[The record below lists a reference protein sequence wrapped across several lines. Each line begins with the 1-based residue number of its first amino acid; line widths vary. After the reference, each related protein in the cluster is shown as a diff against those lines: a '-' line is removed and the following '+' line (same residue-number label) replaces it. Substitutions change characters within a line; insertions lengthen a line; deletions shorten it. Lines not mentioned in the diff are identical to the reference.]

1 MKKTNLILTSLVMA
15 MSASL
20 ASCSSASDTGQTFKK
35 NVVERSLS
43 NDSIEKK
50 IDDLYSRMTPGERL
64 AQLQCRYLTD
74 FFDENRQLDT
84 AKCRQLIPNGI
95 GHIPQYAGNSTESPD
110 ELRDMVKALQEWL
123 INNTPSGIPAMF
135 HEEVLSGFCAYGS
148 TIYPQQ
154 IGQACSFNT
163 DLAAEK
169 TRQTAK
175 VMRKLGGTLS
185 LSPMVDVVRN
195 PFFNRLEESY
205 GEDAYLSAAF
215 GSAFVEGLQDGGLDS
230 GVLTCS
236 KHFLGYG
243 GGGDAPEKELYEE
256 ILLPHET
263 MIRGEGSKVVMMGY
277 HQVNDTFCTVNHE
290 LMQGILRD
298 YLGFDGMIVSDYGAM
313 DQPLIDGDPLK
324 RAAAAINAGMDVEF
338 PLIGNYARLP
348 EAIEKGLVSEETF
361 ERAVKRVLRMKAATG
376 LLDEN
381 PTLYGKGHIT
391 YDSPEERRTAYDIA
405 SQSIV
410 LLKNDGALPLKAPQK
425 IALVGPNADS
435 MWAMLGD
442 YTYPSM
448 QLFWRGIDTGNPGNQ
463 TPSLR
468 ECMESKLPAGCEMA
482 YTAGCDWTEPAAKTT
497 AGGGDERARW
507 LDNTRRIERP
517 DEEFD
522 EAKAI
527 ELATNSDVVI
537 AAVGENIFL
546 CGENRDRGSVK
557 LPGKQEEFVR
567 KLIATGKPVVL
578 VMFGGRALV
587 IGDLADKCA
596 AVVHAWYPG
605 EEGGNAV
612 ADILYGNVNPSA
624 KLSVSYPKEEINEA
638 VCYNTSVSTD
648 PRMQWPFGYGLSY
661 TTYDYSNLK
670 VDDKAATD
678 SELFNISV
686 DVTNSGNTAGE
697 EIVQL
702 YVSPTDP
709 TQQLK
714 PIKLA
719 GFARVALNPGET
731 KTMRFIM
738 SPQQLGHW
746 ADRQW
751 HILPGDYVIKAGA
764 SSADIRAQQTITL
777 TGDEVTMPLRSVYFT
792 EAID

>member
-1 MKKTNLILTSLVMA
+1 MKKNKLIL
-15 MSASL
+15 ASL
-20 ASCSSASDTGQTFKK
+20 AMAITASLAACSSASDTGHAFKK
-35 NVVERSLS
+35 SVVDRPLS

-50 IDDLYSRMTPGERL
+50 IDDLYNRMTPGERL

-74 FFDENRQLDT
+74 FFDENGRLDT
-84 AKCRQLIPNGI
+84 IKCRQLIPNGI

-123 INNTPSGIPAMF
+123 MTNTPSGIPAMF

-185 LSPMVDVVRN
+185 LSPMVDVVRD

-215 GSAFVEGLQDGGLDS
+215 GSAFVEGLQDGGLDK

-263 MIRGEGSKVVMMGY
+263 MIRGEGSRVVMMGY
-277 HQVNDTFCTVNHE
+277 HQVNDTFCTVNHQ

-313 DQPLIDGDPLK
+313 DQPLIDTDPLK

-348 EAIEKGLVSEETF
+348 EAIEKGMVSEETF

-381 PTLYGKGHIT
+381 PTLYGEGHIS

-405 SQSIV
+405 AQSVV
-410 LLKNDGALPLKAPQK
+410 LLKNDGVLPLKAPQK
-425 IALVGPNADS
+425 IALVGPNANS

-463 TPSLR
+463 TPSLK
-468 ECMESKLPAGCEMA
+468 ECMEGKLPEGCEIA
-482 YTAGCDWTEPAAKTT
+482 YAAGCDWTEPAARTT

-517 DEEFD
+517 DEDFD
-522 EAKAI
+522 EAKAVA
-527 ELATNSDVVI
+527 LAESSDVVI

-596 AVVHAWYPG
+596 AVLHAWYPG

-624 KLSVSYPKEEINEA
+624 KLSVSYPKVEIDGA
-638 VCYNTSVSTD
+638 VCYNTSLTTD

-670 VDDKAATD
+670 VDKSASTD
-678 SELFNISV
+678 SEAIAISL
-686 DVTNSGNTAGE
+686 DVTNSGDTAGE

-702 YVSPTDP
+702 YVSPTD
-709 TQQLK
+709 TSQQLK

-719 GFARVALNPGET
+719 GFTRVALAPGQS
-731 KTMRFIM
+731 KTVRFVM

-746 ADRQW
+746 EGGQW

-764 SSADIRAQQTITL
+764 SSADIRAEETVTL
-777 TGDEVTMPLRSVYFT
+777 TGDELTMPLRTVYFS
-792 EAID
+792 EVID

>member
-1 MKKTNLILTSLVMA
+1 MKKSNIILTSLAMA
-15 MSASL
+15 MGVSL
-20 ASCSSASDTGQTFKK
+20 ASCSSASDAAPAFTKSVTGHPLT
-35 NVVERSLS
+35 

-50 IDDLYSRMTPGERL
+50 IDDLYSRMTPEERL
-64 AQLQCRYLTD
+64 AQLQCRYMSE
-74 FFDENRQLDT
+74 FFDENKNLDT
-84 AKCRQLIPNGI
+84 MKCRELIPNGI

-110 ELRDMVKALQEWL
+110 ELRDMVKALQEW
-123 INNTPSGIPAMF
+123 IICNTPSGIPAMF

-163 DLAAEK
+163 ELAARK
-169 TRQTAK
+169 TRETAK

-205 GEDAYLSAAF
+205 GEDAYLSAAL
-215 GSAFVEGLQDGGLDS
+215 GAAFVEGLQEGGLDK

-256 ILLPHET
+256 ILLPHEA
-263 MIRGEGSKVVMMGY
+263 MIRTGGSKVVMMGY
-277 HQVNDTFCTVNHE
+277 HQVNDTFCTVNHH

-313 DQPLIDGDPLK
+313 NEERIDGSPLN
-324 RAAAAINAGMDVEF
+324 RAVEAINAGMDVEF
-338 PLIGNYARLP
+338 PMIGNYSLLP

-381 PTLYGKGHIT
+381 PVLVGEGHIA
-391 YDSPEERRTAYDIA
+391 YDTPEERQTAYDIA
-405 SQSIV
+405 AQSIV
-410 LLKNDGALPLKAPQK
+410 LLKNDGILPVSSPKK
-425 IALVGPNADS
+425 IALVGPNANS

-442 YTYPSM
+442 YTYPTM
-448 QLFWRGIDTGNPGNQ
+448 QLFWRGIDTGNPDNQ
-463 TPSLR
+463 TPTLK
-468 ECMESKLPAGCEMA
+468 ECMESKLPEGCEIG
-482 YTAGCDWTEPAAKTT
+482 YTAGCDWTEPQAKTS
-497 AGGGDERARW
+497 AGAGDERARW
-507 LDNTRRIERP
+507 LDNTRRIER
-517 DEEFD
+517 DEPFD
-522 EAKAI
+522 ERKALD
-527 ELATNSDVVI
+527 LAANSDVVI

-546 CGENRDRGSVK
+546 CGENRDRGSVR

-567 KLIATGKPVVL
+567 KLVDTGKPVVL

-612 ADILYGNVNPSA
+612 ADILYGNVNPSG
-624 KLSVSYPKEEINEA
+624 KLSVSYPKEEINGT
-638 VCYNTSVSTD
+638 VCYNTSLTPDS
-648 PRMQWPFGYGLSY
+648 RMQWPFGYGLSY
-661 TTYDYSNLK
+661 TSYDYSDMK
-670 VDDKAATD
+670 VDSSAATD

-686 DVTNSGNTAGE
+686 DVTNSGDTAGE
-697 EIVQL
+697 EVVQI

-709 TQQLK
+709 AQQLK
-714 PIKLA
+714 PVKLA
-719 GFARVALNPGET
+719 GFSRVALNPGET
-731 KTMRFIM
+731 KTVKFIM

-746 ADRQW
+746 EDRQW

-764 SSADIRAQQTITL
+764 SSADIRAEQTLTL
-777 TGDEVTMPLRSVYFT
+777 TGDAVKMPLRTVYFSET
-792 EAID
+792 IH